1 MPVSLRLSCSA
12 TLLALALAACGGRD
26 PSAPAAGG
34 AGAPDPIEAASEE
47 KVLNLYIWSDFIAPD
62 VIPAFEKET
71 GIKVN
76 VDFYD
81 SNEVLETKLLVG
93 NSGYDLAVP
102 SASFF
107 ERLIKAGVFRP
118 LDRSLLTGFGNLDPA
133 TSARIAVHDPGN
145 AHGVNYLWGTSGV
158 GYDEAK
164 ITARLPDAPVDS
176 LRMFWDPAIVSKF
189 ADCGVTVLDAP
200 SEVVGSVLIH
210 LGLDPNSEKP
220 EDLKAAEDVLMS
232 VRPYVRYVHSSRY
245 IEDLANGEVCLSLG
259 WSGDVLQARDRAVD
273 AKNGVSV
280 RYRLPKEGAMTF
292 YDMLAIPADAKH
304 PGNAHRF
311 IDYLL
316 RPDVAARN
324 TNLRRY
330 ANSNLAS
337 RELIEPALRADP
349 SIFPPPEA
357 ESRLR
362 PDLAES
368 PAFTRLLTRSWTR
381 FKTGQ

>member
-1 MPVSLRLSCSA
+1 MTVSPRLSCSA
-12 TLLALALAACGGRD
+12 ALLAVLLTACGGGG
-26 PSAPAAGG
+26 PPAQTAAGAPAAI
-34 AGAPDPIEAASEE
+34 DAASEE
-47 KVLNLYIWSDFIAPD
+47 KLLNLYIWSDFIAPD
-62 VIPAFEKET
+62 VIPAFEQAT

-81 SNEVLETKLLVG
+81 SNEVLETKMLVG

-107 ERLIKAGVFRP
+107 ERMIKAGVFRP
-118 LDRSLLTGFGNLDPA
+118 LDRSLLTGYGNLDPDI
-133 TSARIAVHDPGN
+133 SARIAAHDPGN
-145 AHGVNYLWGTSGV
+145 AHGVNYLWGTTGI

-164 ITARLPDAPVDS
+164 IAARLPDAPVDS
-176 LRMFWDPAIVSKF
+176 LRMVLDPAIVSKF

-200 SEVVGSVLIH
+200 TDVVGTVLIH

-220 EDLKAAEDVLMS
+220 EDLKAAEDVLLAI
-232 VRPYVRYVHSSRY
+232 RPHVRYVHSSRY

-259 WSGDVLQARDRAVD
+259 WSGDVLQARDRA
-273 AKNGVSV
+273 AEAGNGVVV

-292 YDMLAIPADAKH
+292 YDMLAIPKDAKH

-316 RPDVAARN
+316 RPEVAARN
-324 TNLRRY
+324 TNFRRY
-330 ANSNLAS
+330 ANGNVAS
-337 RELIEPALRADP
+337 LGQVDPLLRNDPDIYPPADAAGRLRA
-349 SIFPPPEA
+349 
-357 ESRLR
+357 
-362 PDLAES
+362 DLAES